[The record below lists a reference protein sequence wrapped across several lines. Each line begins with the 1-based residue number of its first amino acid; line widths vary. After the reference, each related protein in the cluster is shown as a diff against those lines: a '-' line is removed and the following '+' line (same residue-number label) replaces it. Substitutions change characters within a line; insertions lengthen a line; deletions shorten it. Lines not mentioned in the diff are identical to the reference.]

1 MARQLAEVDKTE
13 LARTLRTV
21 ETMRDEAM
29 KAARF
34 RRQEAELREAGDAQ
48 AAKGKA
54 SAATKAEKSVQREL
68 REAGLEPSQRDVQLI
83 GNNQDEFA
91 RFRDILEAEGLV
103 EPGTVNQ
110 LQPAQLAS
118 RLRQFADTQ
127 STRRRVAESRAFRN
141 ATAKAASSARRD
153 MELAERAEDQEEQ
166 LVEDALN
173 DARARIEDADEDEAV
188 EDLQRGVE
196 EAEEEDR
203 FVREVEDCL
212 RRTSE

>member
-1 MARQLAEVDKTE
+1 
-13 LARTLRTV
+13 
-21 ETMRDEAM
+21 
-29 KAARF
+29 
-34 RRQEAELREAGDAQ
+34 
-48 AAKGKA
+48 
-54 SAATKAEKSVQREL
+54 
-68 REAGLEPSQRDVQLI
+68 
-83 GNNQDEFA
+83 
-91 RFRDILEAEGLV
+91 
-103 EPGTVNQ
+103 
-110 LQPAQLAS
+110 
-118 RLRQFADTQ
+118 
-127 STRRRVAESRAFRN
+127 
-141 ATAKAASSARRD
+141 